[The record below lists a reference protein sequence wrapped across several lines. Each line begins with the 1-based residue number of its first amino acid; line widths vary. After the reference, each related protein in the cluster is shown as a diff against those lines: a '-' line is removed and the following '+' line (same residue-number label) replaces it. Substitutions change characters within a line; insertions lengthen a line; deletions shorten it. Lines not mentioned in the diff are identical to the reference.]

1 MILHHTTVNIFSRDS
16 FVVSQL
22 SINHNMSCQPELNKE
37 SVSMIVDT
45 LFKYLNINYFLT
57 GTAGLAGVFAASGF
71 SPKFGATTPG
81 SACFAC

>member
-1 MILHHTTVNIFSRDS
+1 LEETGYFNIGNIYDPFTFKPNR
-16 FVVSQL
+16 V
-22 SINHNMSCQPELNKE
+22 NKE
-37 SVSMIVDT
+37 SVSIIVDT
-45 LFKYLNINYFLT
+45 LLIILNINYFFA